1 MKDRVGGN
9 IVKKTF
15 GYKLPNS
22 KVLFEMIMPVIEE
35 NIQSIIQS
43 EEDMRSVYFDTD
55 EDFEI
60 FNKELKEFNKIF
72 DFEFLH
78 CLKTNENFDYLFDD
92 LLDH

>member
-1 MKDRVGGN
+1 
-9 IVKKTF
+9 
-15 GYKLPNS
+15 
-22 KVLFEMIMPVIEE
+22 
-35 NIQSIIQS
+35 
-43 EEDMRSVYFDTD
+43 MRSVNFDTD